1 MKYALAGSRLICST
15 WWSSQS
21 WCSPLAKALTTIV
34 RAMRFSIVF
43 FMFLLIYNK
52 DAVASLLS
60 PCLTLKI
67 TIRDFGCQNPAFPT
81 LDADSQSI
89 TTRFPTLHSVGN
101 PALLPKTTRKPY
113 TWKSLRRSS
122 HGPCIATQLQYQKSY
137 HTLVRSVPCFGT
149 HRTTAWYYVYRCS
162 LTVLVD
168 YLESYSR

>member
-1 MKYALAGSRLICST
+1 MWESWLNRAKCKINFDLFSFPRCSLSWPRVKDSVNRAKYKIKIHIFYFRD
-15 WWSSQS
+15 
-21 WCSPLAKALTTIV
+21 
-34 RAMRFSIVF
+34 
-43 FMFLLIYNK
+43 Y
-52 DAVASLLS
+52 
-60 PCLTLKI
+60 PCLPVNN
-67 TIRDFGCQNPAFPT
+67 CQNPAFPT

-122 HGPCIATQLQYQKSY
+122 PDPCIATQLQYQKSY

-149 HRTTAWYYVYRCS
+149 HRTTAWYYGYHCS

>member
-1 MKYALAGSRLICST
+1 
-15 WWSSQS
+15 
-21 WCSPLAKALTTIV
+21 
-34 RAMRFSIVF
+34 MRFSIVF

-101 PALLPKTTRKPY
+101 PALLQKKTIKPY
-113 TWKSLRRSS
+113 TWKSLIRSS
-122 HGPCIATQLQYQKSY
+122 PDPCIATQLQYQKSY

-149 HRTTAWYYVYRCS
+149 HRTTAWYYGYHCS
-162 LTVLVD
+162 LTILSIYIGND
-168 YLESYSR
+168 HKCRNSYTAQCRKIQHNLLTVSAKCRKCRISALLL